1 MTTEEEIVSL
11 EGTNNML
18 DSFNRLLNKLLGNNP
33 NIWQAIDSFVSQ
45 EAETRRVLVSNMA
58 GLDITNNQGR
68 KKKVHQN
75 HSMICSTVRR
85 INDVTP
91 SVYLKALARI
101 INGDS

>member
-1 MTTEEEIVSL
+1 MVTTEEEVHSP
-11 EGTNNML
+11 EGTNNMME
-18 DSFNRLLNKLLGNNP
+18 SFNKFLGNSP